1 MSRNIIMCCD
11 GTNNEFGPENTNVV
25 RLSQLIE
32 RDPVKQRLYYDPG
45 VGTLPEPSVWGAV
58 SKRVSEWMGLA
69 FGRGLTWKVEEAY
82 SYLMD
87 FWEPGDRVFLFGF
100 SRGAYGV
107 RVLAGV
113 LHALGLLPKGNHNLV
128 PYVMRLYAALRSE
141 RGAPAKW
148 TDLCNQFRWSFARTV
163 PEDPDERHFHVHY
176 LGLWDTVSSVGWVWD
191 PPKFPFTA
199 WNPSVH
205 AIRHAMSIDERRWF
219 FRQNRM
225 ERVSPSQQL
234 DQQWFAGVHSDV
246 GGGYPESDGGL
257 WREPFCWI
265 LEGAK
270 QAGML
275 VDPTRAGE
283 VLSAT
288 KPTGSPWND
297 PKHESLTKSWW
308 PAEFL
313 PKQQWRE
320 KQRRNVLAVG
330 LGRNRVIDEGELIHR
345 SALLRLRGLPEYRPR
360 NLSEAFVRA
369 VKEMSDVPDS
379 VTYTKDGSRLSN
391 EVLETHAVGR

>member
-1 MSRNIIMCCD
+1 
-11 GTNNEFGPENTNVV
+11 
-25 RLSQLIE
+25 
-32 RDPVKQRLYYDPG
+32 
-45 VGTLPEPSVWGAV
+45 
-58 SKRVSEWMGLA
+58 
-69 FGRGLTWKVEEAY
+69 
-82 SYLMD
+82 
-87 FWEPGDRVFLFGF
+87 
-100 SRGAYGV
+100 
-107 RVLAGV
+107 
-113 LHALGLLPKGNHNLV
+113 
-128 PYVMRLYAALRSE
+128 
-141 RGAPAKW
+141 
-148 TDLCNQFRWSFARTV
+148 
-163 PEDPDERHFHVHY
+163 
-176 LGLWDTVSSVGWVWD
+176 
-191 PPKFPFTA
+191 
-199 WNPSVH
+199 
-205 AIRHAMSIDERRWF
+205 MSIDERRWF

-330 LGRNRVIDEGELIHR
+330 LGRSRVIDEGELIHR